1 MNMRNE
7 LWYLGL
13 PKAKASAERAVYL
26 EKHGWDGLMFPD
38 TQCIANDAYIEMA
51 MCVGA
56 TKTLK
61 FSTGVTNPITRDC
74 SVMASMLSTLQEES
88 NGRMRVGIGRG
99 DSAAGHIGKKGASL
113 KEMREFLSNLQAY
126 LGGEVATRD
135 GVESRLLWIKERQME
150 KVPVD
155 VAGTGPK
162 MIEMAALLGDGICL
176 AVGGNPQR
184 ISAKVQQVEE
194 ILDRVGRPREDFTI
208 SLLMPGTVNHDIE
221 VARDNIRGVTGV
233 ITRFSGMSPAAA
245 ADLPEAD
252 RDIVMRIAREYR
264 LQDHGLKNSLHAQNI
279 PDEFL
284 DREAIVGSPEV
295 ALARLEEF
303 YSLGVDRVWL
313 TCGSFDSEPE
323 TIEES
328 ISLISTEVLPKLR
341 ASRAVP
347 ADIQVTRVSM

>member
-1 MNMRNE
+1 MRKE

-13 PKAKASAERAVYL
+13 PRAKASVERAVFL

-51 MCVGA
+51 MCVAA

-88 NGRMRVGIGRG
+88 DGRMRVGIGRG

-113 KEMREFLSNLQAY
+113 KEMREFLTNLQAY
-126 LGGEVATRD
+126 LGGESASRD
-135 GVESRLLWIKERQME
+135 GVESRLLWIKERQIE

-176 AVGGNPQR
+176 AIGGNPQR

-194 ILDRVGRPREDFTI
+194 ILARVGRPREDFTI
-208 SLLMPGTVNHDIE
+208 SLVIPGTVNHDIE
-221 VARDNIRGVTGV
+221 VARDNVRGITGVTS
-233 ITRFSGMSPAAA
+233 RFSGMSPAAA
-245 ADLPEAD
+245 ADLSEAE
-252 RDIVMRIAREYR
+252 REVVMRIASEYR
-264 LQDHGLKNSLHAQNI
+264 LQDHGLKNSTHAKNI
-279 PDEFL
+279 PDFFL
-284 DREAIVGSPEV
+284 DQEAIVGTPET
-295 ALARLEEF
+295 ALARFEEI
-303 YSLGVDRVWL
+303 YSLGVDRIWL
-313 TCGSFDSEPE
+313 TCASFDSEPDVVQ
-323 TIEES
+323 ES
-328 ISLISTEVLPKLR
+328 ISHISTAVLPKLR
-341 ASRAVP
+341 AS
-347 ADIQVTRVSM
+347 